1 MKNSLLILVPLLCIG
16 MLTSCGRQAP
26 APADDTIAATPLLQ
40 NVTPAT
46 PVPGLEDLPECP
58 GWLAT
63 QNARGD
69 AREGSARLLS
79 NQSVAQLAVFY
90 TEQLA
95 AAGWLLGASVKQGQ
109 ERHLQFSQAGRSLR
123 VQIGPTKESG
133 ATAAVFLAWNQSA
146 YAAELDDSYEPDFTN
161 EDIDE
166 ASRSSIEW

>member
-1 MKNSLLILVPLLCIG
+1 M
-16 MLTSCGRQAP
+16 T
-26 APADDTIAATPLLQ
+26 
-40 NVTPAT
+40 
-46 PVPGLEDLPECP
+46 
-58 GWLAT
+58 
-63 QNARGD
+63 
-69 AREGSARLLS
+69 
-79 NQSVAQLAVFY
+79 F

-133 ATAAVFLAWNQSA
+133 ATAAVFLAWNQPA